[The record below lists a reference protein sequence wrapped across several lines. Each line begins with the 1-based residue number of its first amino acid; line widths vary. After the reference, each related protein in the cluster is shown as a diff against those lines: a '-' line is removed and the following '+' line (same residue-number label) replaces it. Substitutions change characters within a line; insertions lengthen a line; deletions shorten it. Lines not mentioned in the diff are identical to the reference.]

1 MLAQGVTGEGWDLAW
16 PNAQAWIALPSPQAL
31 VWFNVFYNGLLAVNA
46 LIGVTWIVTSWRTYG
61 HWRARGRESAPA
73 AVA

>member
-46 LIGVTWIVTSWRTYG
+46 LIGLTWS
-61 HWRARGRESAPA
+61 
-73 AVA
+73 

>member
-1 MLAQGVTGEGWDLAW
+1 MW
-16 PNAQAWIALPSPQAL
+16 PNAQAWITVPSAKPL

-61 HWRARGRESAPA
+61 HWRSRGRESAPA
-73 AVA
+73 EVA